1 MKVLIGLYVTEV
13 ILRVI
18 GCPVQPFYLDGWLVT
33 DVVVSGIAFTDEFVL
48 EHFNSLGIFRSS
60 RAIRMPKP
68 RAIRPACASVLF
80 LLAAEPEAM
89 YGTASQLLPEVS
101 GDGSLPHLL
110 AIEAS
115 DSPSGTNF
123 FDARVFASIREYPLV
138 AQVVAETVARLG
150 WMLAIWSCLDEFY
163 LLQVCEV
170 AVGASGYAELPTI
183 EDPVLQALVESGPT
197 YPISIEEILRGMG
210 GSLLI
215 LNMRLIY
222 WGPGIVWK
230 LLLAESLRWNVAGSI
245 ILAYAALCLCWLWP
259 MVLGTF
265 ISALREGNAKHQQK
279 KTAEARADSAMSAAE
294 LIDLFEV
301 IFREIDVMGHNF
313 LTLPD
318 FVVGVLKIFR
328 VSPRPEFMHTDEQ
341 QRRVDEKEDA
351 AIRQWFRNMA
361 EEDHKIMSR
370 LDALEKRI
378 GNLQKRTYPV
388 EEQLKA
394 AFGKV
399 TEKMIQEDVLPWL
412 RSAIPQHC
420 AGLSLKVQRR
430 DEMQRTAAAG
440 QTQVQQGQVHLQSPP
455 SPDSQQRKGFRLM
468 ESLREEL
475 LRAAYGDEWGKTG
488 SSDLRQGRGSSLL
501 YGVSMARISCEFA
514 VPASVEQLARA
525 FCTREEP
532 LGGPVLELGM
542 GTGKVAL
549 QLFFTLHVDIFGL
562 ELAPSRYVLA
572 ASALRELS
580 RASERFTFQE
590 PGDSSVLLDHDYGVR
605 CEFRCASLL
614 DTSVEMLQTASA
626 VVMEVCLPL
635 EVQREASKRLQM
647 CQPGCRIVSYSALHG
662 LVGQDCRLGPV
673 KAESGLTGDGRG
685 GISLAASWK
694 PVGHGFGFY
703 EMAASAEDAAAAWSQ
718 ATAKLKSEDAVQVDV
733 TGCPSRAR
741 RLRYTDDVLADP
753 ALAKYPWAKGD
764 KVLVGYS
771 WLPFPDLGEPD
782 DGSAGGLDGVT
793 WMPAYVVCV
802 FEDNFVNVC
811 YEDDGTVEER
821 VHPDRIRIPGKRR
834 EVDAVT

>member
-1 MKVLIGLYVTEV
+1 MTDFLNEEKLQTERIAARRVQRVLDNGRMLQVDRGIRGMCFRLMHNDGMQVLCHMAALFTLLLVLVHANVAAGTLRDPEDVTLQGVSDAIDAVMKVLIGLYVTEV

-33 DVVVSGIAFTDEFVL
+33 DVVVSAIAFTDEFVL

-60 RAIRMPKP
+60 RAIRML
-68 RAIRPACASVLF
+68 RILRVGRIFSV
-80 LLAAEPEAM
+80 
-89 YGTASQLLPEVS
+89 V
-101 GDGSLPHLL
+101 
-110 AIEAS
+110 
-115 DSPSGTNF
+115 
-123 FDARVFASIREYPLV
+123 ASIREYPLV

-150 WMLAIWSCLDEFY
+150 WMLAIWSTLGWCMAVMLT
-163 LLQVCEV
+163 VV
-170 AVGASGYAELPTI
+170 VGASGYAELPTI

-215 LNMRLIY
+215 LNMIPLRLIY

-294 LIDLFEV
+294 LIDLFEDMVGSSKERFISIDDFRDLQIRHPPFHNLISGGKTGKVANSLADV

-341 QRRVDEKEDA
+341 QRRALKSFKKVSDSTRFSFLVTNRYISECSRMLQTLLESSASMLRQVPSPRTPQVEQCSLAAVDEKEDA

-468 ESLREEL
+468 ESLREAGGEF
-475 LRAAYGDEWGKTG
+475 
-488 SSDLRQGRGSSLL
+488 GR
-501 YGVSMARISCEFA
+501 
-514 VPASVEQLARA
+514 P
-525 FCTREEP
+525 
-532 LGGPVLELGM
+532 
-542 GTGKVAL
+542 
-549 QLFFTLHVDIFGL
+549 
-562 ELAPSRYVLA
+562 
-572 ASALRELS
+572 
-580 RASERFTFQE
+580 
-590 PGDSSVLLDHDYGVR
+590 
-605 CEFRCASLL
+605 
-614 DTSVEMLQTASA
+614 TS
-626 VVMEVCLPL
+626 P
-635 EVQREASKRLQM
+635 
-647 CQPGCRIVSYSALHG
+647 
-662 LVGQDCRLGPV
+662 
-673 KAESGLTGDGRG
+673 
-685 GISLAASWK
+685 
-694 PVGHGFGFY
+694 
-703 EMAASAEDAAAAWSQ
+703 
-718 ATAKLKSEDAVQVDV
+718 KSE
-733 TGCPSRAR
+733 PAR
-741 RLRYTDDVLADP
+741 R
-753 ALAKYPWAKGD
+753 
-764 KVLVGYS
+764 S
-771 WLPFPDLGEPD
+771 
-782 DGSAGGLDGVT
+782 
-793 WMPAYVVCV
+793 
-802 FEDNFVNVC
+802 
-811 YEDDGTVEER
+811 
-821 VHPDRIRIPGKRR
+821 
-834 EVDAVT
+834 